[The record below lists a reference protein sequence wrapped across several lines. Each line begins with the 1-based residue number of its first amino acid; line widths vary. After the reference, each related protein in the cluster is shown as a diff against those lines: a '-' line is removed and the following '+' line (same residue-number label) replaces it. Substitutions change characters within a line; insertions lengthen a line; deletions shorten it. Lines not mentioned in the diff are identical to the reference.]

1 MPGAFVNQAGVN
13 KLVYRL
19 KAIGVAIEPQVTSAL
34 KEVGEDL
41 LSKSREL
48 APVDTGKLR
57 DTSSSEVKPGIGGP
71 DLTVAFVQPYAIV
84 QHEDLSLFH
93 SKGQAKY
100 LEEPL
105 NENKG
110 RYMEM
115 IKDAGRRGL
124 NG

>member
-1 MPGAFVNQAGVN
+1 VN

-19 KAIGVAIEPQVTSAL
+19 KAIGVATEPQVTSAL

-57 DTSSSEVKPGIGGP
+57 DTSSSEVKPGVGGP

-110 RYMEM
+110 RYIEM